1 MVENPGTTL
10 HTDAIK
16 LNTPR
21 EVNVKEDQAGFPVA
35 IFSKGKKLIQT
46 IDDSWRIDD
55 EWWRTEPIS
64 RIYYA
69 VILDTGQRIVIF
81 KDNFEKRWYK
91 Q

>member
-10 HTDAIK
+10 HADTIK

-21 EVNVKEDQAGFPVA
+21 EVNVKEDLAGFPVA
-35 IFSKGKKLIQT
+35 IFSKGRKLVQT
-46 IDDSWRIDD
+46 VDDSWRIDD

-81 KDNFEKRWYK
+81 KDNFEKCWYK